1 MKTSKY
7 QYQRDHLVGR
17 LTTTILPLIWTD
29 PPEHV
34 EDAGKIVRVSGDF
47 RHHDSCRDKSQKK
60 TKSYIILIPWSV
72 LSTSK
77 KTILVQILDFHDS
90 LHPRHHMYIQG
101 KVSRVNKT
109 LLECFFI
116 EFPTLSFCSHVN
128 ELPKLAKKHPRKSIE
143 VMPLATRVLWSEPS
157 GGWLLI

>member
-1 MKTSKY
+1 MIDEDIQISISERSSGWATNY
-7 QYQRDHLVGR
+7 YY
-17 LTTTILPLIWTD
+17 LTLGLMIWAD

-34 EDAGKIVRVSGDF
+34 EDAGKVVRVSGDF
-47 RHHDSCRDKSQKK
+47 RHHDSCREKSQKK

-90 LHPRHHMYIQG
+90 LHPRHHMYIQW

-109 LLECFFI
+109 LFECF
-116 EFPTLSFCSHVN
+116 EFPTLSFCSCVN
-128 ELPKLAKKHPRKSIE
+128 DQRNCQNLQKNIQ
-143 VMPLATRVLWSEPS
+143 
-157 GGWLLI
+157 GNQ